1 MNREEFLDKLS
12 NSSAEIIDID
22 GKSHRGRDLFAQA
35 SAKKNSDIK
44 LVNTDRGEV
53 LLVEYLAAV
62 LGGGCIVTGPRIPD
76 NIPQGSN
83 WVSYTS
89 GSTGE
94 PKAIAHP
101 FEHFISP
108 SVAMYNTHG
117 VKDLDTFFNIMP
129 TNIGV
134 CLTLGTFPLLLA
146 GGRVIFE
153 KFNPFTT
160 PAKMTASKLTMMT
173 LPPGAY
179 AVLSRQKEWSNVSLE
194 RGRFILSGSN
204 FVRPGY
210 FEDVKSKGGIPLNGY
225 GTTEVPGNCT
235 AYPHPD
241 YLGKNWYPGIQY
253 KVMEDG
259 QLAIK
264 WDNQPDFWISGDLVE
279 EDPVHGIKIIGRL
292 NNMFKYLDRKV
303 YPEVYENHVKN
314 KMPGITECILKLEDD
329 KIALLYEGTA
339 NDKDIRDELG
349 QIIPKEMLPKRIQQV
364 VGLPRTALGKLV
376 RS

>member
-12 NSSAEIIDID
+12 NSSAEVIDID
-22 GKSHRGRDLFAQA
+22 GNSHRGRDLFAKA
-35 SAKKNSDIK
+35 AAKKNSDIK
-44 LVNTDRGEV
+44 LVNTDRAEV

-62 LGGGCIVTGPRIPD
+62 LGGGCVVTGPRIPD
-76 NIPQGSN
+76 YIPQGSH

-101 FEHFISP
+101 VEHFISP
-108 SVAMYNTHG
+108 SVAMYKTHG
-117 VKDLDTFFNIMP
+117 VRDLDTFFNIMP
-129 TNIGV
+129 TNISV
-134 CLTLGTFPLLLA
+134 TLTLGTFPLLLA

-160 PAKMTASKLTMMT
+160 PAKMTQSKLTMMT

-179 AVLSRQKEWSNVSLE
+179 AVISRTKEWADVSLE

-210 FEDVKSKGGIPLNGY
+210 FDDIKSKGGVPLNGY

-235 AYPHPD
+235 AYPHQD

-253 KVMEDG
+253 KVMDDG
-259 QLAIK
+259 QLAVK
-264 WDNQPDFWISGDLVE
+264 WDSQPDFWVSGDLVE
-279 EDPVHGIKIIGRL
+279 EDPEHGIKIIGRL
-292 NNMFKYLDRKV
+292 NNMFKHLERKV
-303 YPEVYENHVKN
+303 YPEVYENHVKQ
-314 KMPGITECILKLEDD
+314 KMPGVTDCICKLEDD
-329 KIALLYEGTA
+329 KLVLLYEGTA
-339 NDKDIRDELG
+339 NDQDIRDELG

-364 VGLPRTALGKLV
+364 QGLPRTALGKLV